1 MYKVID
7 SVEELYQEIEI
18 DKNWTGA
25 ECSLRNRYPLRFV
38 LFESFND
45 FNAFVQEC
53 SNHCVFVQGMDKWM
67 DEGNDD
73 ELMTYSQLADRFKE
87 YIEHLP
93 SNDCI
98 PYVLLFVNMSLY
110 LAVSFPERYSQI

>member
-73 ELMTYSQLADRFKE
+73 ELMTYSRSEEL
-87 YIEHLP
+87 
-93 SNDCI
+93 
-98 PYVLLFVNMSLY
+98 V
-110 LAVSFPERYSQI
+110 